1 MSSARCLLRAIVA
14 GGSLGGLNAALW
26 LRDVGC
32 DVDVFERT
40 ATSMDDRGAGIVLNP
55 ATVRYLATHD
65 VMNLK
70 NMSAATNWFRY
81 MGPDGSILH
90 EERRSYRFTS
100 YSSLYRGMLQSFDQC
115 RYHRGEELVGFEQ
128 GSFGLTV
135 HFAGGRTERCDVL
148 VCADGIN
155 SAGRGLLL
163 PEIRPRYAGY
173 VAWRGTVAEH
183 ELSTESFSSLQE
195 AITYLVQPDS
205 HALTYPIPNRD
216 GEVEPGARL
225 TNWLWYRNVCAG
237 AELGDLL
244 TGRSGEHFETSVP
257 PGQVQKCHLLQFH
270 EDAAALPPPFA
281 EIISRTAEP
290 FIQVVFDLEVPRM
303 AFGRVCLIG
312 DAAFTARPHAAAGT
326 AKAAEDGW
334 TLTQSL
340 TTRDVDVVEAL
351 RHWEVGQLALGRQLV
366 ARSRDAGERLQHG
379 RWSVGEALSFG
390 LYRIGDSTFDD

>member
-1 MSSARCLLRAIVA
+1 MSSAGSQLRAIVA

-26 LRDVGC
+26 LRDAGC

-40 ATSMDDRGAGIVLNP
+40 AASMDDRGAGIVLNP
-55 ATVRYLATHD
+55 ATVRYFTTHN
-65 VMNLK
+65 VMNPK

-81 MGPDGSILH
+81 MGRDSSILYD
-90 EERRSYRFTS
+90 EPRSYRVTS
-100 YSSLYRGMLQSFDQC
+100 YSTLYRGMLQSFDER

-135 HFAGGRTERCDVL
+135 HFASGRKEPCDIL

-155 SAGRGLLL
+155 STGRGLLL

-195 AITYLVQPDS
+195 AITYSVQSDS
-205 HALTYPIPNRD
+205 HALTYPIPNRG
-216 GEVEPGARL
+216 GEVEQGARL
-225 TNWLWYRNVCAG
+225 TSWLWYRNVSVG
-237 AELGDLL
+237 TELDELL
-244 TGRSGEHFETSVP
+244 TGRSGAQFETSVP
-257 PGQVQKCHLLQFH
+257 PAQMQECHLRQLR
-270 EDAAALPPPFA
+270 EDAAALPPSFT
-281 EIISRTAEP
+281 EIIGKTVEP

-312 DAAFTARPHAAAGT
+312 DAAFTARPHAAGGT

-334 TLTQSL
+334 TLAEAL
-340 TTRDVDVVEAL
+340 TREGDITEAL
-351 RHWEVGQLALGRQLV
+351 RQWEVDQLALGRQLV
-366 ARSRDAGERLQHG
+366 ARSKEAGERLQHG
-379 RWSVGEALSFG
+379 LWSVGEAFPFG
-390 LYRIGDSTFDD
+390 LYRIGDSTFVD